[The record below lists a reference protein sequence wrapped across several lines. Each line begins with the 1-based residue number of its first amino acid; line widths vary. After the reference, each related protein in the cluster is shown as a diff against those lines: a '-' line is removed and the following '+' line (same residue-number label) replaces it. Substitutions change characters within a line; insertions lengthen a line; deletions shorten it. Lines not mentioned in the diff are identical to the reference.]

1 MDNFNYCLFDSQVM
15 KKPISSHPYQE
26 QTALN
31 RLLLLIAVLIRTPG
45 IGYPEEEDRS
55 PTGAHHNALALVA
68 AALNQ
73 LSIDLDREIAASSVP
88 TLRKDLEFLRKYG
101 IIEDRMYRWG
111 YYLGTGIFSQQ
122 ELPIAVQ
129 ALKDIGDRLGDSNVR
144 NLYQKLEKRLRGL
157 ELGERDLYPV
167 RSQLNQSIVH
177 TNPDRMREQKLYR
190 ETLFD
195 RLSEVET
202 AIVTGQG
209 VELYYARAPYQT
221 GTTQH
226 LQVYPLQLIYHDVAW
241 YLICERIDSGYLA
254 AIRLDRLSSH
264 LSQLT
269 HLPPRGKSAQL
280 DRLKVVN
287 RLLQDGWGLSL
298 GSNEQQFQELD
309 GAKGIEVKVRFFK
322 NVAPFIQEGEQRHHR
337 QKIVIK
343 KDPNGKLEF
352 INYSIVLPERSLP
365 EFLRWVRR
373 FGSQALVLSPEKYV
387 EEFRQEIRLL
397 AELYLN

>member
-1 MDNFNYCLFDSQVM
+1 M
-15 KKPISSHPYQE
+15 KKLPDAHPYQDR
-26 QTALN
+26 TALN
-31 RLLLLIAVLIRTPG
+31 RLLLLIAVFIRQPG
-45 IGYPEEEDRS
+45 IGCPDERNLAL
-55 PTGAHHNALALVA
+55 TGAHHNALASVA
-68 AALNQ
+68 TGLEQ

-101 IIEDRMYRWG
+101 IIEERMYRWG
-111 YYLGTGIFSQQ
+111 YYLGTGIFSHQ
-122 ELPIAVQ
+122 ELQVAVQ
-129 ALKDIGDRLGDSNVR
+129 ALKDIGDRLGDPSVR
-144 NLYQKLEKRLRGL
+144 DLYQKLEKRLRGL

-209 VELYYARAPYQT
+209 IEIYYARAPYQT
-221 GTTQH
+221 GMTQH

-241 YLICERIDSGYLA
+241 YLICDRIDSGYLA
-254 AIRLDRLSSH
+254 VIRLDRLSSH
-264 LSQLT
+264 LCQLT

-280 DRLKVVN
+280 DRLKVVDQ
-287 RLLQDGWGLSL
+287 LLKNGWGLSL

-309 GAKGIEVKVRFFK
+309 GAEGIEVKVRFFK
-322 NVAPFIQEGEQRHHR
+322 NVAPFIQEGEKRHHR

-343 KDPNGKLEF
+343 KDLNGKLEF
-352 INYSIVLPERSLP
+352 VDYSVVLPERSLP
-365 EFLRWVRR
+365 EFFRWVRR

-387 EEFRQEIRLL
+387 EEFRREVKLL

>member
-1 MDNFNYCLFDSQVM
+1 M
-15 KKPISSHPYQE
+15 KKLPDAHPYQD

-31 RLLLLIAVLIRTPG
+31 RLLLLIAVFIRQPG
-45 IGYPEEEDRS
+45 IGCSEES
-55 PTGAHHNALALVA
+55 NLTLTGTHHNALASVA
-68 AALNQ
+68 TGLEQ

-101 IIEDRMYRWG
+101 IIEERMYRWG
-111 YYLGTGIFSQQ
+111 YYLGTGIFSHQ
-122 ELPIAVQ
+122 ELQVAVQ
-129 ALKDIGDRLGDSNVR
+129 ALKDIGDRLGDPSVR
-144 NLYQKLEKRLRGL
+144 DLYQKLEKRLRGL

-177 TNPDRMREQKLYR
+177 TNPDKMREQKLYR
-190 ETLFD
+190 ATLFD
-195 RLSEVET
+195 RLPEVET

-209 VELYYARAPYQT
+209 IELYYARAPYQT

-254 AIRLDRLSSH
+254 AIRLDRLSNH
-264 LSQLT
+264 LCQLT

-287 RLLQDGWGLSL
+287 RLLQHGWGLSL
-298 GSNEQQFQELD
+298 GSNEQQLQELN
-309 GAKGIEVKVRFFK
+309 GEEGIEVKIRFFRK
-322 NVAPFIQEGEQRHHR
+322 IAPFIQEGEKRHPR

-343 KDPNGKLEF
+343 KDSNGKLEF
-352 INYSIVLPERSLP
+352 INYSIILPERSLP
-365 EFLRWVRR
+365 EFFRWVRR

-387 EEFRQEIRLL
+387 EEFRQEVMLL
-397 AELYLN
+397 SELYLN